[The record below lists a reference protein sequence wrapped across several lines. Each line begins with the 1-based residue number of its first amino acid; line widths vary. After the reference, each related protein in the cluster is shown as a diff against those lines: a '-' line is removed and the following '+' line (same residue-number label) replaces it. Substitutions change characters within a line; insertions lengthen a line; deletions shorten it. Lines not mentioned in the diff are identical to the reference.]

1 MPTKWWSW
9 TPSYR
14 KAHSFF
20 YASNSTYLKYQYT
33 YLSALCLLKKI
44 KHVTSNSHIH
54 QHENSSTITVALYR
68 WRKEHVES
76 NYWTQ
81 LICGHRRLSLVNYMI
96 MHKNDLLVALLW
108 NNDDP
113 KVKLRT
119 YCIVLRIE
127 THKNSPLEQSHE
139 ANDSNEIEFQLVLL
153 LPRTTVKWPRKS
165 LVTARYIFGSPV
177 STGKVYGCFEKRNF
191 GPDKASR

>member
-1 MPTKWWSW
+1 MVVMNSIIQKST
-9 TPSYR
+9 
-14 KAHSFF
+14 FIF

-54 QHENSSTITVALYR
+54 QHENSSTITVAYR

-81 LICGHRRLSLVNYMI
+81 LICGHRRLSLVSYMI
-96 MHKNDLLVALLW
+96 MHKNDLLVTLLW

-127 THKNSPLEQSHE
+127 TKKRSARTVAQSKWFEWNRVPTRSP
-139 ANDSNEIEFQLVLL
+139 
-153 LPRTTVKWPRKS
+153 
-165 LVTARYIFGSPV
+165 SPV
-177 STGKVYGCFEKRNF
+177 DGRKVTGQESGN
-191 GPDKASR
+191 GPLFFQVPGKYRESLRVLRETQLRTW

>member
-1 MPTKWWSW
+1 MVVMNSIIQKST
-9 TPSYR
+9 
-14 KAHSFF
+14 FIF

-54 QHENSSTITVALYR
+54 QHENSSTITVAYR

-96 MHKNDLLVALLW
+96 MHKNDLLVTLLW

-119 YCIVLRIE
+119 YCIVRRIE
-127 THKNSPLEQSHE
+127 TQKNSPLEHSHK
-139 ANDSNEIEFQLVLL
+139 ANDSNEIEFQLVPL
-153 LPRTTVKWPRKS
+153 LPRTTVTWPSKS
-165 LVTARYIFGSPV
+165 LVTARYFFGSPVSPV